1 MPARHPPF
9 TRIEV
14 GSTGFGVPS
23 FVRSPLFLVL
33 ALWGAGL
40 GAAAQFAKI
49 VVIFPEL
56 QAHYGETG
64 AVSGYLVSLIS
75 VMGMLLGLVAGIMAI
90 QIGVRRLLLSGLYL
104 GAAVSAW
111 QVTLPGFE
119 WMLAGRLL
127 EGASHLAIVVT
138 APTLIAQLTVQRHQA
153 KALTLWG
160 SYFGVAFAV
169 IALSAPYILEIA
181 GLAGL
186 PAIHAAYMAF
196 FAVLL
201 TFVLPVEDRRGA
213 PPWPSPRDIMRRHM
227 TAYTSPFIAAPA
239 LGWLFYTLTFVSMLT
254 ILPTMVDP
262 AQRAFV
268 AAALPL
274 ASIASS
280 MTIGNVMLSHLKAV
294 SVVIAGFALAIGLV
308 AVFLLTGP
316 GTGLFIALFAALGLV
331 QGASFAAVPQLNASV
346 AGRALSNGGI
356 AQTGNIGNALGTPV
370 MLAITSMDPALG
382 LPALLIACYAA
393 AILVHLA
400 MARSRANAE
409 SAPAV
414 QA

>member
-1 MPARHPPF
+1 MPC
-9 TRIEV
+9 
-14 GSTGFGVPS
+14 S
-23 FVRSPLFLVL
+23 VRSPLFLVL

-64 AVSGYLVSLIS
+64 AISGYLVSLIS
-75 VMGMLLGLVAGIMAI
+75 VVGMVLGLVAGIIAI

-111 QVTLPGFE
+111 QTTLPGFE
-119 WMLAGRLL
+119 WMLASRLL
-127 EGASHLAIVVT
+127 EGVSHLAIVVT
-138 APTLIAQLTVQRHQA
+138 APTLIAQLTTLRHQA

-169 IALSAPYILEIA
+169 IAVFAPFILEYA

-196 FAVLL
+196 FAILL
-201 TFVLPVEDRRGA
+201 TFVLPAEDRRAA
-213 PPWPSPRDIMRRHM
+213 PAWPSPRDIMRRHF

-280 MTIGNVMLSHLKAV
+280 MTIGNVMLLRLKAV
-294 SVVIAGFALAIGLV
+294 SVIIAGFALAIGLV
-308 AVFLLTGP
+308 IVFLLTGP
-316 GTGLFIALFAALGLV
+316 GTGLFIAIFAALGLV
-331 QGASFAAVPQLNASV
+331 QGASFAAVPQLNASLSD
-346 AGRALSNGGI
+346 RALSNGSI

-370 MLAITSMDPALG
+370 MLAILSMDAAAG
-382 LPALLIACYAA
+382 LPALLITCYAA
-393 AILVHLA
+393 AILVHVS
-400 MARSRANAE
+400 MGRSRAKAE
-409 SAPAV
+409 PASMA